1 MTWELRQ
8 GTQRGGRSRPSSST
22 WRSVIVQLVFEAR
35 SAVWMLSESA
45 ALVLSQMFNSA
56 PLKPAMMP
64 AIMKSETRSENLK
77 QQQVCFK
84 RRGLGPAGGQ
94 SSQCG

>member
-8 GTQRGGRSRPSSST
+8 GSQRGGRSPSSST

-64 AIMKSETRSENLK
+64 AIMKSAAA
-77 QQQVCFK
+77 
-84 RRGLGPAGGQ
+84 AGVF
-94 SSQCG
+94 

>member
-1 MTWELRQ
+1 MVPAATE
-8 GTQRGGRSRPSSST
+8 T

-45 ALVLSQMFNSA
+45 VLALSQMFNSA

-64 AIMKSETRSENLK
+64 VIIKSETRSENLK
-77 QQQVCFK
+77 QQQACFK
-84 RRGLGPAGGQ
+84 RRGLGPAGGP